1 VSRKPAEA
9 GKRLGARSEPKAS
22 VVRLRPLHFDCFSGA
37 SGNMLLGALLELGAP
52 QAGVRAELDKLGI
65 DGLRMRTS
73 KVDRGA
79 LTARYV
85 SFSAPERSHVQRHY
99 RAIRNLL
106 RRAPL
111 RAAVRSNALRV
122 FEKLGQAEARIHG
135 VPLDDVH
142 FHEVGNADTLGDV
155 VGVCAAIDLLGVGRI
170 TASPIAL
177 GHGTVSTEHGIL
189 PLPAPASLELLKG
202 VPTYPMDVA
211 WETLTPTGAALLVTL
226 VDEFG
231 PLPAMRPEAQ
241 GFGAGNDRPGPV
253 PNVLRAVLGSPAP
266 ELARDRV
273 VVLETH
279 LDDMNPEALP
289 FLIERL
295 LEEGAL
301 DASLSPLAMKKGRPG
316 QLLRVIARPVDGDRL
331 ARQVLLH
338 STALGVRQSEMPRLL
353 LEREVRPL
361 ATSYGRIRVKFART
375 PDGRIS
381 SAPEYEDCAQAA
393 RRHGVAL
400 REVYRAAERA
410 AEECV

>member
-1 VSRKPAEA
+1 
-9 GKRLGARSEPKAS
+9 
-22 VVRLRPLHFDCFSGA
+22 
-37 SGNMLLGALLELGAP
+37 
-52 QAGVRAELDKLGI
+52 
-65 DGLRMRTS
+65 
-73 KVDRGA
+73 
-79 LTARYV
+79 
-85 SFSAPERSHVQRHY
+85 VQRHY

-111 RAAVRSNALRV
+111 RASVRSNALRV

-155 VGVCAAIDLLGVGRI
+155 VGVCTAIDLLGVGRI

-189 PLPAPASLELLKG
+189 PLPAPASLELLRG
-202 VPTYPMDVA
+202 VPTYPLDVA

-253 PNVLRAVLGSPAP
+253 PNVLRAVLGSPAL
-266 ELARDRV
+266 ELVRDRV
-273 VVLETH
+273 AVLETH
-279 LDDMNPEALP
+279 LDDMSPEALP
-289 FLIERL
+289 FLLERL
-295 LEEGAL
+295 MEEGAL

-316 QLLRVIARPVDGDRL
+316 QLLRVIARPADGDRL
-331 ARQVLLH
+331 ARQILLH

-361 ATSYGRIRVKFART
+361 TTSYGRIRVKFART
-375 PDGRIS
+375 PDGRVS

-410 AEECV
+410 AEQAPRRAQRAKGERSPQAPRRAQRAKGERSQEGV